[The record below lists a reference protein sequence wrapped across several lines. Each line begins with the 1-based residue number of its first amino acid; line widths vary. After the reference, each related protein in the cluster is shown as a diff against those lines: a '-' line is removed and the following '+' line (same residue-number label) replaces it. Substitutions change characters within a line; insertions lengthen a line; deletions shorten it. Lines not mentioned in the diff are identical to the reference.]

1 MSMTKKERLI
11 VVARDGEIV
20 VSVAGFK
27 AVYYKPTNQ
36 PQLILWRRSDTD
48 DHELLA
54 RAWQAANDKAREL
67 GWIV

>member
-1 MSMTKKERLI
+1 MTKKEPLI

-36 PQLILWRRSDTD
+36 PQLILRRRTETD
-48 DHELLA
+48 VHELLA
-54 RAWQAANDKAREL
+54 QVWQAANNKAREP